1 MNAGARDFNMMHA
14 TKILLL
20 IFTLL
25 VAGCGGGDQSANSD
39 LPRGVTAD
47 TIIIGSH
54 TDLSAHL
61 AIWGVPM
68 TNGIRMRFA
77 EVNAAGGVHGRSIE
91 FLVEDSQYQVPL
103 AVKATNKLIHVGQ
116 IFAMLGAMGTPQNNA
131 VFERMFAANVPSMF
145 PLTAALSMYEPLHPL
160 KFSYFV
166 SYRNQAR
173 GGISYMVEH
182 YGYKNVCLQTMAT
195 DYGAEIELG
204 FEQAVEELDLT
215 VTYVG
220 RHKGSET
227 DFTGTIT
234 KIKNSGCEFL
244 FLGPFI
250 KDTILLYTA
259 ARDAGWQGAI
269 VANMVP
275 YLPEIPA
282 AADGGMNGFYAVAPF
297 FVPDFIN
304 EEIEDPWIAEWYA
317 AYTQTYGDEPA
328 AQSVIGYVIADL
340 LVRALAAAGPDLT
353 VEKML
358 AALEAIEHYEDP
370 FGGPSLSFSATKHV
384 ASNYLNLYQVVDEK
398 WVTVAEAIPY

>member
-1 MNAGARDFNMMHA
+1 MNAGAREFNMMHA

-77 EVNAAGGVHGRSIE
+77 EVNAAGGIHGRSID

-131 VFERMFAANVPSMF
+131 AFERMFAANVPSMF

-173 GGISYMVEH
+173 GGISYMVEN

-317 AYTQTYGDEPA
+317 GYTRTYGDEPA
-328 AQSVIGYVIADL
+328 AQSVVGYVIADL
-340 LVRALAAAGPDLT
+340 LVRALIAAGPDLT

>member
-1 MNAGARDFNMMHA
+1 MMTHA

-20 IFTLL
+20 IIALV
-25 VAGCGGGDQSANSD
+25 VAGCGGGDQSAHSD

-68 TNGIRMRFA
+68 TNGIRMRFD
-77 EVNAAGGVHGRSIE
+77 EVAAAGGIHGRTID

-103 AVKATNKLIHVGQ
+103 AVKATNKLINVGE

-131 VFERMFAANVPSMF
+131 VFGRMFAANVPSLF

-173 GGISYMVEH
+173 GGINYMVEQ

-215 VTYVG
+215 VSYVG
-220 RHKGSET
+220 RHRGSET
-227 DFTGTIT
+227 DFTGTVT
-234 KIKNSGCEFL
+234 SIKNSGCEFL

-275 YLPEIPA
+275 YLPEIPS

-297 FVPDFIN
+297 YVPDFLN
-304 EEIEDPWIAEWYA
+304 KNIEDPWIAEWYA
-317 AYTQTYGDEPA
+317 AYTHAYGEEPA

-340 LVRALAAAGPDLT
+340 LVTALDNAGPDLT

-358 AALEAIEHYEDP
+358 AALEGIDNYDDP
-370 FGGPSLSFSATKHV
+370 FGGPSMSLSATKHM